1 MVGEKLIIAID
12 GPAGAGKSAAAR
24 LLAARLDLPYVDTG
38 AIYRALALLAVE
50 AGIPLP
56 PDEAGVRKLVHL
68 AWQLRIRF
76 GGTTQEPK
84 VFLGD
89 REVTSALRSVT
100 ISKASS
106 IVSAIPEVRA
116 QLLALQRALG
126 KKGAVVEGRDIGTVV
141 FPEAFIK
148 FFLTARPEVR
158 AQRRAQELR
167 VSQAN
172 VDFASVL
179 EEIRQR
185 DLRDAT
191 REVCP
196 LRPAADAI
204 VIDTSDLR
212 LEEVVQELTKLV
224 LQRQGVR

>member
-1 MVGEKLIIAID
+1 MVGEKRIIAID
-12 GPAGAGKSAAAR
+12 GPAGAGKSAVAR
-24 LLAARLDLPYVDTG
+24 LLAARLGLSYVDTG

-56 PDEAGVRKLVHL
+56 PDGAGVQKLVNL
-68 AWQLRIRF
+68 ARQLRIRF
-76 GGTTQEPK
+76 GGTTEEPK

-89 REVTSALRSVT
+89 REVTSALRNVT
-100 ISKASS
+100 VSKASS
-106 IVSAIPEVRA
+106 MVSAIPEVRA
-116 QLLALQRALG
+116 QLLPLQRALG
-126 KKGAVVEGRDIGTVV
+126 EKGAVVEGRDIGTVV
-141 FPEAFIK
+141 FPDAYMK

-158 AQRRAQELR
+158 AQRRLRELR
-167 VSQAN
+167 ASGSN
-172 VDFASVL
+172 VDFTSVL

-204 VIDTSDLR
+204 VIDTSHLR